1 MVHDLHGLRQAGYR
15 VDYESFFPTNWAAGA
30 MLVRASE
37 LLGQVLRVVVSNA
50 VVLTNID
57 SSTRSWFFDSIFLIA
72 LKDGR

>member
-15 VDYESFFPTNWAAGA
+15 VDYESFFSTNWAAGA

-37 LLGQVLRVVVSNA
+37 VLGQVLRVVVSNA

-57 SSTRSWFFDSIFLIA
+57 SSHNTILVF
-72 LKDGR
+72 